1 VKALNHLIISKN
13 TRIEELEARVA
24 ELEKQLA
31 AATLASSKGK
41 AAATGLSSSRAGGPC
56 AACAVWEKQVERL
69 EKEKQQLWDQLFPPR
84 STQPTPSGKP
94 AVSKQASGAE

>member
-1 VKALNHLIISKN
+1 MQALNHLIISKN
-13 TRIEELEARVA
+13 TRIEELEARVTD
-24 ELEKQLA
+24 LEQQLA

-41 AAATGLSSSRAGGPC
+41 AAAAGPSSRAGGPC
-56 AACAVWEKQVERL
+56 AGCAVWEKQVERL
-69 EKEKQQLWDQLFPPR
+69 EKEKQQLWDQLFPPH